1 MLPFHCNQ
9 KQFFSFYFDDN
20 FVDYRESLP
29 SLLHSMK
36 MFDNKSSCKHRKKFS
51 SRVWFI
57 PAMNFPFKP
66 HQINYEQIA
75 KFPQALSLLL
85 WNFSLSLSTTSSSL
99 SSQTNL
105 NSNITVMKSKINLI
119 RMKIFI
125 FLSCMS
131 NSERIF
137 VARILLKS
145 NKATIETRWRK
156 I

>member
-1 MLPFHCNQ
+1 MQPKAILLILFWWQFCWLERERACRHYYTRWRCLIIKVLVNIERNSHLVCDLSQQWTFHSNPIKSTTSKLQ
-9 KQFFSFYFDDN
+9 N
-20 FVDYRESLP
+20 F
-29 SLLHSMK
+29 H
-36 MFDNKSSCKHRKKFS
+36 KHCHCCSETF
-51 SRVWFI
+51 
-57 PAMNFPFKP
+57 
-66 HQINYEQIA
+66 
-75 KFPQALSLLL
+75 
-85 WNFSLSLSTTSSSL
+85 LSLSTTSSSL